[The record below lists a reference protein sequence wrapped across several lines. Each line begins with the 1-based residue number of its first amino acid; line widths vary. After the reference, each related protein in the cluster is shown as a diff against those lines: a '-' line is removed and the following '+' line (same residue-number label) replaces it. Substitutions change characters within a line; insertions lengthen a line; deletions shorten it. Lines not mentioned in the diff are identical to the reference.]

1 MFQPEMTLTQ
11 TFIRSLAC
19 AAVNPGLRS
28 ILVLD
33 TPYTELQSTASILT
47 QMLECT
53 TGNKVEQV
61 HLRVSELDDDL
72 WGSLFIDHGSN
83 GQPIVWRRGILANPP
98 NNLQNGEQPLR
109 LVIIPDLAKLSLA
122 AARACV
128 MLVAADVAHLER
140 HGHHAIWQPNMCWL
154 ASCSKAEIGAISP
167 HLLDRFALRLNWPE
181 IASTYSAADL
191 LKEVLN
197 DTFSKD
203 INRISLPPGLKNQ
216 LQKAA
221 QCQTMITNEFIE
233 RVLAYMSVAENY
245 FPRREIALARLALS
259 NAKLNE
265 AHYVAANDVDTAAS
279 LIGLIPPEEVLPKGR
294 SIDYPNGQ
302 EEATDTDL
310 QHTTNHPANEDM
322 LASFRE
328 PEALASEIP
337 VYKSNNTDTLELSS
351 FPVDPYPEDNSPINR
366 EIASLRLP
374 FFQYAIT
381 NPDRGTVIGVERA
394 TTLHDI
400 ALVSTLFAAAP
411 FQAIRRKNLN
421 INDNRLI
428 LSTSDLRHYLRKFTP
443 HQMLLLLIDYTSLHR
458 NDWQDALSP
467 YLSWAY
473 VERASVCIVQVGT
486 AHPTHELRADL
497 IHERSILVPSIETA
511 LLEEKAGKATP
522 LADGFDLALRTLR
535 HALQHGRHIVH
546 RALFVVISDG
556 RGNVSLEA
564 SHNRHLTKPI
574 SREGIEDALK
584 LAQQIG
590 ELKHVQTVLL
600 NPQPRYHPD
609 LPLLFAATLNAEV
622 INVANAQV
630 KEVEK

>member
-1 MFQPEMTLTQ
+1 MFQPEMNLNQ

-72 WGSLFIDHGSN
+72 WGSLFIDHGSDS
-83 GQPIVWRRGILANPP
+83 QPIVWHRGILANPP

-154 ASCSKAEIGAISP
+154 ASCSKAEIGAVSP
-167 HLLDRFALRLNWPE
+167 HLLDRFALRLNWPGV
-181 IASTYSAADL
+181 ASTYSAADL

-197 DTFSKD
+197 DTFSED
-203 INRISLPPGLKNQ
+203 IHRILPPGLKNQ

-221 QCQTMITNEFIE
+221 QCQTTITNEFIG

-310 QHTTNHPANEDM
+310 QHTTNHPANEDI
-322 LASFRE
+322 LASFHE
-328 PEALASEIP
+328 PETLASEIS
-337 VYKSNNTDTLELSS
+337 VYEPNYTDTLDLLSLS
-351 FPVDPYPEDNSPINR
+351 IDPYPEDNAPINR

-381 NPDRGTVIGVERA
+381 NPDRGTIIGVERA
-394 TTLHDI
+394 TTLHNI

-421 INDNRLI
+421 IRDNRII
-428 LSTSDLRHYLRKFTP
+428 LSTSDLRCYLRKFAP
-443 HQMLLLLIDYTSLHR
+443 HQMLLLLIDYTSLHGS
-458 NDWQDALSP
+458 DWQDALSP

-473 VERASVCIVQVGT
+473 IERASICIVQVGA

-497 IHERSILVPSIETA
+497 IQERSILVPSITTA
-511 LLEEKAGKATP
+511 LEEKSGKATP
-522 LADGFDLALRTLR
+522 LADGFGLALRTLR

-546 RALFVVISDG
+546 RALFVVVSDG

-600 NPQPRYHPD
+600 NPQPKYHPD
-609 LPLLFAATLNAEV
+609 LPLLFAATLKAEV
-622 INVANAQV
+622 INIANAQAEGV
-630 KEVEK
+630 GK